1 MTLEKA
7 KLIAVYEGEGEDI
20 EFMFNPNQLAFSRSI
35 SLEQAEGS
43 QTKAGN
49 NKVSFKHPN
58 PYSLKIS
65 NILIDTYETKEGNVL
80 DTIKKFKLA
89 VEFVKDG
96 KAPSGKAPSGK
107 APSGKT
113 QKGNAKNGNAQ
124 EKRPPIYLF
133 TWGNHN
139 YLRCFV
145 KTFSFK
151 LTMFRP
157 DGTPVRASVDLDLEQ
172 VDLPNSQPGQQTPN
186 PSNKLRRDQS
196 RDAFLS

>member
-1 MTLEKA
+1 MSLEKA
-7 KLIAVYEGEGEDI
+7 KLIAVYDGEGEDI

-35 SLEQAEGS
+35 NLEQAKGS
-43 QTKAGN
+43 QTKDGN

-96 KAPSGKAPSGK
+96 KASSGKAPRGK
-107 APSGKT
+107 AKNGK
-113 QKGNAKNGNAQ
+113 AKNGNAQ

-172 VDLPNSQPGQQTPN
+172 VDLPNSQPSQNTPS
-186 PSNKLRRDQS
+186 PSDKLRRDQS

>member
-7 KLIAVYEGEGEDI
+7 KLIAVYQGEGEDI

-35 SLEQAEGS
+35 NLEQAKGAS
-43 QTKAGN
+43 TTKGN

-65 NILIDTYETKEGNVL
+65 NILLDTYETKDGNVL

-89 VEFVKDG
+89 VEFTNKG
-96 KAPSGKAPSGK
+96 N
-107 APSGKT
+107 
-113 QKGNAKNGNAQ
+113 GNAK

-133 TWGNHN
+133 TWGKYN

-151 LTMFRP
+151 LTLFRP

-172 VDLPNSQPGQQTPN
+172 VDLPNPQPGQQTPS
-186 PSNKLRRDQS
+186 PSASLRRDQN
-196 RDAFLS
+196 REAFLS

>member
-1 MTLEKA
+1 MSLEKA
-7 KLIAVYEGEGEDI
+7 KLIAVYDGEGEDI

-35 SLEQAEGS
+35 NLEQAKGS
-43 QTKAGN
+43 QTKDGN

-65 NILIDTYETKEGNVL
+65 NILIDTYETQEANVL

-96 KAPSGKAPSGK
+96 KASSGKAPRGK
-107 APSGKT
+107 AKNGK
-113 QKGNAKNGNAQ
+113 AKNGNAQ

-172 VDLPNSQPGQQTPN
+172 VDLPNSQPSQNTPS
-186 PSNKLRRDQS
+186 PSDKLRRDQS

>member
-7 KLIAVYEGEGEDI
+7 KLIAVYQGEGEDI
-20 EFMFNPNQLAFSRSI
+20 EFMFNPTQLAFSRSMN
-35 SLEQAEGS
+35 LEQAKGAS
-43 QTKAGN
+43 TGKGN

-65 NILIDTYETKEGNVL
+65 NILIDTYETKDGSVL

-89 VEFVKDG
+89 VEFINKG
-96 KAPSGKAPSGK
+96 N
-107 APSGKT
+107 
-113 QKGNAKNGNAQ
+113 GNAK

-133 TWGNHN
+133 TWGKHN

-151 LTMFRP
+151 LTLFRP

-172 VDLPNSQPGQQTPN
+172 VDLPNPQPGQQTPS
-186 PSNKLRRDQS
+186 PSERLRRDQN
-196 RDAFLS
+196 REVFLS

>member
-1 MTLEKA
+1 MSLEKA
-7 KLIAVYEGEGEDI
+7 KLIAVYDGEGEDI

-35 SLEQAEGS
+35 NLEQAKGS
-43 QTKAGN
+43 QTKDGN

-65 NILIDTYETKEGNVL
+65 NILIDTYETKEANVL

-96 KAPSGKAPSGK
+96 KASSGKAPRGK
-107 APSGKT
+107 AKNGK
-113 QKGNAKNGNAQ
+113 AKNGNAQ

-172 VDLPNSQPGQQTPN
+172 VDLPNSQPSQNTPS
-186 PSNKLRRDQS
+186 PSDKLRRDQS

>member
-7 KLIAVYEGEGEDI
+7 KLIAVYDGEGEDI

-35 SLEQAEGS
+35 NLEQAKGS
-43 QTKAGN
+43 QTKDGN

-65 NILIDTYETKEGNVL
+65 NILIDTYETKEANVL

-89 VEFVKDG
+89 VEFIKDG
-96 KAPSGKAPSGK
+96 KAPSGKASSGK
-107 APSGKT
+107 A
-113 QKGNAKNGNAQ
+113 QNGTAQ
-124 EKRPPIYLF
+124 ETRPPIYLF
-133 TWGNHN
+133 TWGNYN

-172 VDLPNSQPGQQTPN
+172 VDLPNSQPTQKTPN
-186 PSNKLRRDQS
+186 PSNKLRRDQN
-196 RDAFLS
+196 REAFLS

>member
-35 SLEQAEGS
+35 NLEQAKGS
-43 QTKAGN
+43 QTKGGN

-65 NILIDTYETKEGNVL
+65 NILIDTYETKEANVL
-80 DTIKKFKLA
+80 DTLKKFKLA

-96 KAPSGKAPSGK
+96 NATSGKATSGK
-107 APSGKT
+107 A
-113 QKGNAKNGNAQ
+113 QNGNAKDGNAQ

-133 TWGNHN
+133 TWGNYN

-172 VDLPNSQPGQQTPN
+172 VDLPNPQPGQQTPS
-186 PSNKLRRDQS
+186 PSASLRRDQN
-196 RDAFLS
+196 REAFLS

>member
-7 KLIAVYEGEGEDI
+7 KLIAVYDGEGEDI

-35 SLEQAEGS
+35 NLEQAKGS
-43 QTKAGN
+43 QTKDGN

-65 NILIDTYETKEGNVL
+65 NILIDTYETKEANVL

-89 VEFVKDG
+89 VEFIKDG
-96 KAPSGKAPSGK
+96 KAPSGKASSGK
-107 APSGKT
+107 A
-113 QKGNAKNGNAQ
+113 QNGNAQNGNAQ

-133 TWGNHN
+133 TWGNYN

-172 VDLPNSQPGQQTPN
+172 VDLPNSQPTQKTPN
-186 PSNKLRRDQS
+186 PSNKLRRDQN
-196 RDAFLS
+196 REAFLS

>member
-1 MTLEKA
+1 MSLEKA
-7 KLIAVYEGEGEDI
+7 KLIAVYDGEGEDI

-35 SLEQAEGS
+35 NLEQAKGS
-43 QTKAGN
+43 QTKDGN

-65 NILIDTYETKEGNVL
+65 NILIDTYETKEANVL

-96 KAPSGKAPSGK
+96 KASSGKAPRGK
-107 APSGKT
+107 AKNGK
-113 QKGNAKNGNAQ
+113 AKNGNAQ

-133 TWGNHN
+133 TWGNYN

-172 VDLPNSQPGQQTPN
+172 VDLPNSQPSQNTPS
-186 PSNKLRRDQS
+186 PSDKLRRDQS